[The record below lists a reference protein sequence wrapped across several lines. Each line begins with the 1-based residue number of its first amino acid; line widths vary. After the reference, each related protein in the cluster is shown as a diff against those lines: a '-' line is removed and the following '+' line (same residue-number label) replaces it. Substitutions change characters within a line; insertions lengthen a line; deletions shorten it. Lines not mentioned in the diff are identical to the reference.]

1 MPLNSVFGQSG
12 DLDKILNTLRNRDLR
27 FVLVK
32 VSPPAAQTYDSV
44 RHVFYVSMFQL
55 RVTSTNVTELKA
67 KYPQPALVR
76 GLVSLLDDTTRD
88 WYANLLLY
96 QLSGRP
102 NEGALGTQSRE
113 RWVLPI
119 QKDSTATFRDQD
131 IAMWKKYELELS
143 KPPNK

>member
-1 MPLNSVFGQSG
+1 
-12 DLDKILNTLRNRDLR
+12 
-27 FVLVK
+27 
-32 VSPPAAQTYDSV
+32 
-44 RHVFYVSMFQL
+44 MFQL